1 MSVRGDE
8 LPPSFWACTI
18 RRRWPPEPDGRGR
31 VQNLDNCIGKTSNS
45 VPKGS
50 RLCRAAPKA
59 GSQATKGARWMPWRQ
74 GPRKDAVG
82 GDRTGEVPNNLR
94 SGCLR
99 MGEPGAGH
107 TASSRAESIGAGR
120 SAGELKHLSTRRKR
134 NQPRFPEEWRGERE
148 EPKPGAR
155 ERRGAL
161 QRG

>member
-8 LPPSFWACTI
+8 LTPSFCACTI

-82 GDRTGEVPNNLR
+82 GDRTGE
-94 SGCLR
+94 
-99 MGEPGAGH
+99 
-107 TASSRAESIGAGR
+107 
-120 SAGELKHLSTRRKR
+120 
-134 NQPRFPEEWRGERE
+134 
-148 EPKPGAR
+148 EPKLAVRDSPQALYRGGCGASLGRTAVRPGSHQS
-155 ERRGAL
+155 L
-161 QRG
+161 L